1 MGPRLELTRPRE
13 TAVDQRSTECR
24 LQGVAPL
31 SRMGGMTP
39 DSLSESPF
47 EAALRP
53 QEQLLIAAIDD
64 LFAGKVLCNTA
75 GRAQFAREMAVRYPT
90 ASVTCL
96 LLDVHQQQQA
106 IEFGVKPKNLRIL
119 CQEDPPNERYDVVAL
134 ALNRSGEAELARDL
148 LQAGHVRLTDGG
160 QMVATTDNPRDS
172 WLQQQMETLFPRV
185 SRRASELGV
194 TYTGTKQGPL
204 KRIRRFEAEFAFRDG
219 DRLLKL
225 RTRPG
230 VFSHRHVD
238 GGARALLETMQVTPG
253 MRVLDIGTGSGVV
266 AVAAA
271 ARAEDVSVVALDS
284 NARAV
289 EAVRWAAAA
298 NGLSGIR
305 AELDALG
312 TSIAAGAFD
321 LAIANP
327 PYYSNFR
334 IADIFMRT
342 ATTALRPGG
351 TVLVVTKRP
360 DWYVTRLTEG
370 FDNIR
375 SVEVRRYFVV
385 AAERTAAS

>member
-1 MGPRLELTRPRE
+1 M
-13 TAVDQRSTECR
+13 QRDR
-24 LQGVAPL
+24 
-31 SRMGGMTP
+31 
-39 DSLSESPF
+39 LSEPAL

-75 GRAQFAREMAVRYPT
+75 GRAQFAREMAVRYPS
-90 ASVTCL
+90 ASITCL

-106 IEFGVKPKNLRIL
+106 IEFGIKPKNLRIL
-119 CQEDPPNERYDVVAL
+119 CQTDPPNERYDVVAL
-134 ALNRSGEAELARDL
+134 ALSRSGEAELARDL
-148 LQAGHVRLTDGG
+148 LQAGHVRLVDGG
-160 QMVATTDNPRDS
+160 QLVATTDNPRDA
-172 WLQQQMETLFPRV
+172 WLQQQMEILFPRV
-185 SRRASELGV
+185 SRRPSEFGV

-219 DRLLKL
+219 ERLLKL

-238 GGARALLETMQVTPG
+238 GGARALLETMHVKPA

-271 ARAEDVSVVALDS
+271 ARAPDVSVVALDS

-289 EAVRWAAAA
+289 EAIRWAAEA
-298 NGLSGIR
+298 NGLTGIR
-305 AELDALG
+305 AELDAEG
-312 TSIAAGAFD
+312 SSVAAGYFD

-342 ATTALRPGG
+342 ATIALRSGG
-351 TVLVVTKRP
+351 TLLVVTKRP
-360 DWYVTRLTEG
+360 DWYTARLQDAFVE
-370 FDNIR
+370 IR
-375 SVEVRRYFVV
+375 SAEVRRYFVV
-385 AAERTAAS
+385 SAKRFEPD